1 MSFRLASR
9 RLLPSGSQFSLSSTT
24 VTSSLPV
31 TTGTALQKRNKWSL
45 FNGWGSK
52 SDKRESTGGLDLDDP
67 KQRQKFLDRNMNAK
81 TENNIFQ
88 DEIETATAAE
98 EKAAQSGAQG
108 SAPREQKTRENT
120 AMVVDPD
127 PLGRMRWQRRKII
140 QMVRNNG
147 RLTREQKLMRTER
160 QLLHKSPL
168 IATSVKKLMML
179 SRQISG
185 KSVDDAITQMT
196 WSKKKMA
203 AEVKYYLEEAR
214 DLAIAQRGMGLGQVN
229 GELYDSPKKIQTREG
244 KWVEVTD
251 PSRMYIAQS
260 WVGRGQWRGRS
271 LDYKGRGRT
280 GIIHHPA
287 TSLTVLLK
295 EERTRVREHEER
307 EAKKASKGPWIH
319 LPNRRVHGQRP
330 YYSW

>member
-1 MSFRLASR
+1 M
-9 RLLPSGSQFSLSSTT
+9 PSGSQFSLSATP
-24 VTSSLPV
+24 VTSSLAV
-31 TTGTALQKRNKWSL
+31 TTGSAVQKRNKWNL
-45 FNGWGSK
+45 FKGWGSK
-52 SDKRESTGGLDLDDP
+52 SDKTDSMAGLDLDDP
-67 KQRQKFLDRNMNAK
+67 KKRQQFLDRNMNAK
-81 TENNIFQ
+81 IENNIFQ
-88 DEIETATAAE
+88 DEIETSAAADK
-98 EKAAQSGAQG
+98 KAAQGGPRSHDSG
-108 SAPREQKTRENT
+108 EQKTRENM

-127 PLGRMRWQRRKII
+127 PLGRMRWQRRKVM
-140 QMVRNNG
+140 QMVRKNG
-147 RLTREQKLMRTER
+147 RLTKEQKIMRTER
-160 QLLHKSPL
+160 QLVHQSPFL
-168 IATSVKKLMML
+168 STSVKKLMML

-185 KSVDDAITQMT
+185 KSVDDAITQMA

-214 DLAIAQRGMGLGQVN
+214 DLAIAQRGMGLGKVN

-244 KWVEVTD
+244 NWVEVTD

-260 WVGRGQWRGRS
+260 WVGRGKWRGKS
-271 LDYKGRGRT
+271 LDPKGRGRT

-287 TSLTVLLK
+287 TSLTIMLK

-319 LPNRRVHGQRP
+319 LPNRSVHGQRP